1 MKKKI
6 LAILIG
12 ALLLVSM
19 VPVGSMAAKTVAL
32 TPKEGNG
39 DYFLKFERT
48 VTGTNN
54 PTLLSLSFVPE
65 AGVTYKFSY
74 DIFAAPGFSGYFGV
88 GYYKGLT
95 YDSSY
100 IAGTISSTSAA
111 TDGWETKEKEFTGT
125 EDAAAQTATVFKI
138 GFTKTSD
145 VGVVYLDNM
154 KLYNT
159 AAPDVNLL
167 ENGSFENEFTTA
179 SVLVTGV
186 EPSPTVSVPAAS
198 YTYYKGTRSAVVG
211 GELTRI
217 SSDEVIAAD
226 TIKIQSE
233 DFTNLTTEAANTSSG
248 GYVSRA
254 SRGSVEV
261 TDDPVVANAGNKV
274 LKVNNGNTSNPVAS
288 ILKMQGNDTTGAYP
302 NYSDGNTFKVSFRAY
317 IPAQDYV
324 SGEETKNTAT
334 DGFKFG
340 VYYKDAGLRYATSS
354 VEFAGADAG
363 KWLNMEAYVSAFQNS
378 AAAPSQDV
386 HLRFYINLAG
396 IFYVDDILVEVIDSD
411 AYVSAMNVE
420 KSGGHARN
428 AADGGSWAY
437 CVQGTYPTSF
447 AKTDA
452 IRPVI
457 AYTPGNTTAKGL
469 AFAAVYKNEGD
480 TQTLVDIKVAP
491 VARVARTAYT
501 GVLASEEIGIA
512 SDSLAINLAGLDLTS
527 GSYSVEYFAWD
538 MAGFAPIAAKTF
550 TIAD

>member
-12 ALLLVSM
+12 ALMLVTM
-19 VPVGSMAAKTVAL
+19 LPMGGLAAKTVTL

-54 PTLLSLSFVPE
+54 PTALTLPFVVE
-65 AGVTYKFSY
+65 AGVTYKCSY
-74 DIFAAPGFSGYFGV
+74 DVFAAPGFSGSFAV
-88 GYYKGLT
+88 GYYKALT
-95 YDSSY
+95 YESSY
-100 IAGTISSTSAA
+100 ITGTISSVSAA
-111 TDGWETKEKEFTGT
+111 TDGWVTKEFEFTGT
-125 EDAAAQTATVFKI
+125 EAAAAQTATVFKI
-138 GFTKTSD
+138 GFTKASD

-159 AAPDVNLL
+159 ATPEVNLL
-167 ENGSFENEFTTA
+167 ENGSFESEFVSA
-179 SVLVTGV
+179 DVLVTGV
-186 EPSPTVSVPAAS
+186 DPTPTVSVPTAS
-198 YTYYKGTRSAVVG
+198 YSYYKGGRSAVVG
-211 GELTRI
+211 GALTRI
-217 SSDEVIAAD
+217 SSDEVVAAD

-233 DFTNLTTEAANTSSG
+233 NFTNLTTEAANTSAG
-248 GYVSRA
+248 GYVTRS

-261 TDDPVVANAGNKV
+261 TDDPVAANAGNKV
-274 LKVNNGNTSNPVAS
+274 MKVNHGNTSNPVAS

-302 NYSDGNTFKVSFRAY
+302 NYTDGNTFKVSFRVY
-317 IPAQDYV
+317 IPAQDYT

-340 VYYKDAGLRYATSS
+340 VYYKDAGLRYATSA
-354 VEFAGADAG
+354 VEFAGADAE

-378 AAAPSQDV
+378 AASPSQDV
-386 HLRFYINLAG
+386 HLRFYLNLTG

-420 KSGGHARN
+420 KSAGHART

-457 AYTPGNTTAKGL
+457 AYAPGNTTAKGL